1 MSITGHHPHLPLH
14 LTLQVLI
21 NRNPPRELIR
31 VSRQDPGVID
41 KTAAARRVAEDPL
54 RAGIRPEEQ
63 DIIRM
68 RESRT
73 HPRGGQTDL
82 DKAGIATM
90 KIVRGLEIMRRPFL
104 MENATFI
111 MIDIVDSKLA
121 TMPVVRDT
129 LSRETPITI
138 TLRLDSA
145 LPGGLLVAPAQ
156 DKAEGTLEG
165 DQGKEDPFNLVNS
178 ILTSNDIALE
188 RDVPFCNMNTLKH
201 TENRSGSS

>member
-1 MSITGHHPHLPLH
+1 MSVTGHHPRLPLH

-21 NRNPPRELIR
+21 NRNPPRKLIR
-31 VSRQDPGVID
+31 VSRQDPEVID
-41 KTAAARRVAEDPL
+41 KTAAARRVAEDRL
-54 RAGIRPEEQ
+54 RAGICPEER

-90 KIVRGLEIMRRPFL
+90 KIVHGLEIMRRPFL
-104 MENATFI
+104 MENVTFL

-129 LSRETPITI
+129 LSQETPITI

-145 LPGGLLVAPAQ
+145 PPGGLLVDPEAQ
-156 DKAEGTLEG
+156 DKAKETLEG
-165 DQGKEDPFNLVNS
+165 DQGKEDPFNIVS
-178 ILTSNDIALE
+178 SVLTSNDIALE
-188 RDVPFCNMNTLKH
+188 RDVSFCNMNILKH
-201 TENRSGSS
+201 RE